1 MTPEAT
7 LVELLER
14 VGTRHG
20 AAVVVSDHELSE
32 WPIAVVAA
40 MKSQGLL
47 TKARPAASAA
57 CPGCERECVMTV
69 HVLTDKARGVEA
81 FIVCDKR
88 SDINRVP
95 VPISH
100 LEQWQASGDSIA
112 DLLAGLL
119 GLHRSGASGTDA
131 ARWEVGML
139 KGAKH
144 SSHLV
149 LIADGTLTLS
159 MAGHS
164 IALAEVLVLE
174 GKVFKVDRRTL
185 NHLVD
190 HPVAGAGD
198 VESAAQRRGKVKTGA
213 PATPVEDACAAFR
226 RMEELRPSEIAIAIV
241 GDTSESGLSGNNMLE
256 ISARGIKRRMSL
268 AEFGLVDRRGGSLSQ
283 QAAVLVGLTHGEK
296 FSRSEVKNSA
306 IMKRLRSE
314 FRSRLGV
321 KADPFTPHHRETGWR
336 PLFSIVD
343 IRGRS
348 DARAKHEA
356 ERRTVS
362 LNQLQDQGRQF
373 AANDGEHTGDEADAA
388 GNWLKEND
396 PKHLA

>member
-1 MTPEAT
+1 MPRCS
-7 LVELLER
+7 L
-14 VGTRHG
+14 
-20 AAVVVSDHELSE
+20 D
-32 WPIAVVAA
+32 
-40 MKSQGLL
+40 
-47 TKARPAASAA
+47 
-57 CPGCERECVMTV
+57 
-69 HVLTDKARGVEA
+69 
-81 FIVCDKR
+81 
-88 SDINRVP
+88 
-95 VPISH
+95 
-100 LEQWQASGDSIA
+100 
-112 DLLAGLL
+112 LL
-119 GLHRSGASGTDA
+119 GLHRTTASGTDA

-144 SSHLV
+144 ASHLV
-149 LIADGTLTLS
+149 LLADGGLTLTL
-159 MAGHS
+159 AGHS
-164 IALAEVLVLE
+164 IALADVLALE
-174 GKVFKVDRRTL
+174 GDTFKVDKRRLTR
-185 NHLVD
+185 LVD
-190 HPVAGAGD
+190 QPVAGAGD

-213 PATPVEDACAAFR
+213 PTTPVEDACAAFR
-226 RMEELRPSEIAIAIV
+226 RLEELHPSEIAIAIV

-283 QAAVLVGLTHGEK
+283 QAAVLVGLAHGEK
-296 FSRSEVKNSA
+296 FSRSEEKNSA

-336 PLFSIVD
+336 PLFSLVD

-396 PKHLA
+396 PKHLT